1 MLKYKKQ
8 MALGCLIFVSNSMV
22 YSQQAEPHLALTP
35 SQMAKVQALYG
46 DEAEARVA
54 EWLGLLAQLRRDAG
68 NDAEKMQPANAF
80 FNHVPW
86 ISDQEHWGVEDYWA
100 TPIEMLGTYGGDCED
115 YSVAKY
121 FSLKD
126 VGVEAAKL
134 RITYVKSLEFNQAH
148 MVLAY
153 YPSPE
158 AEPLILDN
166 INKSI
171 LPASQR
177 ADLVPVYS
185 FNGDGLWLAQS
196 RGKKLS
202 AKTEES
208 LPHWRSLNDRLRE
221 QFNTSR

>member
-8 MALGCLIFVSNSMV
+8 IVLGWLICSLSSTVC
-22 YSQQAEPHLALTP
+22 SQQAGPHLSLTP
-35 SQMAKVQALYG
+35 SQMARVQAVYG
-46 DEAEARVA
+46 DEAETRVA
-54 EWLGLLAQLRRDAG
+54 QWLSLLAQLRHDG
-68 NDAEKMQPANAF
+68 GSDAEKMSPTNTF
-80 FNHVPW
+80 FNGVPW
-86 ISDQEHWGVEDYWA
+86 VSDQEHWGMADYWA
-100 TPIEMLGTYGGDCED
+100 TPIEMLGTNGGDCED

-126 VGVEAAKL
+126 VGVETVKL

-153 YPSPE
+153 YPTPG

-166 INKSI
+166 INKAI

-177 ADLVPVYS
+177 TDLVPVYS

-202 AKTEES
+202 AKTEDS

-221 QFNTSR
+221 EFNTPD